1 MYILDISKSLMY
13 GFHYH
18 YIKEKYK
25 DEAKLLFTNTDSLMY
40 HIETEDVYND
50 FAGDIE
56 RFDIKDYKED
66 HPSGIKTE
74 IDKKMPGKFKDEACG
89 QQIEEVV
96 ALCAKQDA

>member
-1 MYILDISKSLMY
+1 MKTKVHYNKPVCLGMYILDISKSVMY

-50 FAGDIE
+50 FAGDISVCYSL
-56 RFDIKDYKED
+56 RKHIPKLR
-66 HPSGIKTE
+66 IVIT
-74 IDKKMPGKFKDEACG
+74 
-89 QQIEEVV
+89 
-96 ALCAKQDA
+96 